1 VSGEAAAEDTSDAE
15 YQGGYAMSSVLR
27 TTVLLAALTALFLVI
42 GGALGGNQGLVIAF
56 VFALLMNFASYWFS
70 DKIVLS
76 MYGAQEVS
84 PHEAPDLHRL
94 VQRLAQRAGIP
105 MPRVYIIPSDA
116 PNAFATGRNPQ
127 HGVVAVTEGIMRL
140 LDEDELAGVLAH
152 ELGHVR
158 NRDTLIMTVAATLAG
173 AITMLA
179 HMAQWGVIFGFGRR
193 DDEDSGSGGVL
204 GLLFMAI
211 LAPIAATLIQ
221 LAISRSREYFADST
235 GAGIAGSPSG
245 LARALEKLHY
255 ASQRLPMAANPA
267 TAHLFI
273 VNPLSGE
280 SLLALFSTHPPIE
293 ERIRRLR
300 SLSPVRG

>member
-1 VSGEAAAEDTSDAE
+1 
-15 YQGGYAMSSVLR
+15 MSNVLR

-42 GGALGGNQGLVIAF
+42 GGALGGNQGLFVAF

-76 MYGAQEVS
+76 MYGAREVS
-84 PHEAPDLHRL
+84 LHEAPELYRL

-127 HGVVAVTEGIMRL
+127 HGAVAVTEGILRL
-140 LDEDELAGVLAH
+140 LDENELAGVLAH
-152 ELGHVR
+152 ELGHIR

-179 HMAQWGVIFGFGRR
+179 HMAQWGAIFGFGRR
-193 DDEDSGSGGVL
+193 DDEDSGGGVL

-235 GAGIAGSPSG
+235 GAAVAGSPSG

-255 ASQRLPMAANPA
+255 ASQRLPMEANPA

-273 VNPLSGE
+273 VNPLTGG
-280 SLLALFSTHPPIE
+280 SLVNLFSTHPPIE

-300 SLSPVRG
+300 RM

>member
-1 VSGEAAAEDTSDAE
+1 MTN
-15 YQGGYAMSSVLR
+15 VLR

-42 GGALGGNQGLVIAF
+42 GGAIGGNQGLFIAF

-76 MYGAQEVS
+76 MYGAREVS
-84 PHEAPDLHRL
+84 LNEAPDLYRL

-127 HGVVAVTEGIMRL
+127 HGAVAVTEGILRT
-140 LDEDELAGVLAH
+140 LDTDELAGVLAH
-152 ELGHVR
+152 ELGHIR
-158 NRDTLIMTVAATLAG
+158 NRETLIMTVAATLAG

-179 HMAQWGVIFGFGRR
+179 HMAQWGAIFGFGRR
-193 DDEDSGSGGVL
+193 DEEDSGGGGML
-204 GLLFMAI
+204 SLLFMAI

-221 LAISRSREYFADST
+221 LAISRSREFFADST
-235 GAGIAGSPSG
+235 GAAVAGSTSG

-255 ASQRLPMAANPA
+255 ASQRLPMDANPA

-273 VNPLSGE
+273 VNPLTGG
-280 SLLALFSTHPPIE
+280 SLVNLFSTHPPIE

-300 SLSPVRG
+300 RI

>member
-1 VSGEAAAEDTSDAE
+1 
-15 YQGGYAMSSVLR
+15 VLR
-27 TTVLLAALTALFLVI
+27 TTVLLAALTALLLVI
-42 GGALGGNQGLVIAF
+42 GGAIGGNQGLFIAF

-76 MYGAQEVS
+76 MYGAREVGLN
-84 PHEAPDLHRL
+84 EAPELYRL

-127 HGVVAVTEGIMRL
+127 HGALAVTEGILRM
-140 LDEDELAGVLAH
+140 LDTDELAGVLAH
-152 ELGHVR
+152 ELGHIR

-179 HMAQWGVIFGFGRR
+179 HMAQWGAIFGFGRR
-193 DDEDSGSGGVL
+193 DDEDSGGGGVL
-204 GLLFMAI
+204 GLLAMAI

-221 LAISRSREYFADST
+221 LAISRAREYFADST
-235 GAGIAGSPSG
+235 GAAIAGAPSG

-255 ASQRLPMAANPA
+255 ASQRLPMDANPA

-273 VNPLSGE
+273 VNPLTGG
-280 SLLALFSTHPPIE
+280 SLANLFSTHPPIE

-300 SLSPVRG
+300 RM

>member
-1 VSGEAAAEDTSDAE
+1 MTN
-15 YQGGYAMSSVLR
+15 VLR

-42 GGALGGNQGLVIAF
+42 GGAIGGNQGLFVAF

-76 MYGAQEVS
+76 MYGAREVS
-84 PHEAPDLHRL
+84 LNEAPDLYRL

-127 HGVVAVTEGIMRL
+127 HGAVAVTEGILRM
-140 LDEDELAGVLAH
+140 LDTDELAGVLAH
-152 ELGHVR
+152 ELGHIR

-179 HMAQWGVIFGFGRR
+179 HMAQWGAIFGFGRR
-193 DDEDSGSGGVL
+193 DEEDSGGGGIL

-235 GAGIAGSPSG
+235 GAAVAGSPSG

-255 ASQRLPMAANPA
+255 ASQRLPMDANPA

-273 VNPLSGE
+273 VNPLTGG
-280 SLLALFSTHPPIE
+280 SLVNLFSTHPPIE

-300 SLSPVRG
+300 RI

>member
-1 VSGEAAAEDTSDAE
+1 MTN
-15 YQGGYAMSSVLR
+15 VLR

-42 GGALGGNQGLVIAF
+42 GGAIGGNQGLFIAF

-76 MYGAQEVS
+76 MYGAREVS
-84 PHEAPDLHRL
+84 LHEAPDLYRL
-94 VQRLAQRAGIP
+94 VQRLAQRTGIP

-127 HGVVAVTEGIMRL
+127 HGAVAVTEGILRL
-140 LDEDELAGVLAH
+140 LDTDELAGVLAH
-152 ELGHVR
+152 ELGHIR

-179 HMAQWGVIFGFGRR
+179 HMAQWGAIFGFGRR
-193 DDEDSGSGGVL
+193 DEEDSGGGGML
-204 GLLFMAI
+204 SLLFMAI

-235 GAGIAGSPSG
+235 GAAIAGSPSG

-255 ASQRLPMAANPA
+255 ASQRLPMDANPA

-273 VNPLSGE
+273 VNPLTGG
-280 SLLALFSTHPPIE
+280 SLMNLFSTHPPIE

-300 SLSPVRG
+300 RI

>member
-1 VSGEAAAEDTSDAE
+1 MTN
-15 YQGGYAMSSVLR
+15 VLR

-42 GGALGGNQGLVIAF
+42 GGAIGGNQGLFIAF

-76 MYGAQEVS
+76 MYGAREVS
-84 PHEAPDLHRL
+84 LNEAPDLYRL

-127 HGVVAVTEGIMRL
+127 HGAVAVTEGILRM
-140 LDEDELAGVLAH
+140 LDTDELAGVLAH
-152 ELGHVR
+152 ELGHIR

-179 HMAQWGVIFGFGRR
+179 HMAQWGAIFGFGRR
-193 DDEDSGSGGVL
+193 DDEDSGGGGVL

-235 GAGIAGSPSG
+235 GAAVAGSPSG

-255 ASQRLPMAANPA
+255 ASQRLPMDANPA

-273 VNPLSGE
+273 VNPLTGG
-280 SLLALFSTHPPIE
+280 SLVNLFSTHPPIE

-300 SLSPVRG
+300 RI

>member
-1 VSGEAAAEDTSDAE
+1 MTN
-15 YQGGYAMSSVLR
+15 VLR

-42 GGALGGNQGLVIAF
+42 GGAIGGNQGLFIAF

-76 MYGAQEVS
+76 MYGAREVS
-84 PHEAPDLHRL
+84 LNEAPDLYRL
-94 VQRLAQRAGIP
+94 IQRLAQRAGIP

-127 HGVVAVTEGIMRL
+127 HGAVAVTEGILRM
-140 LDEDELAGVLAH
+140 LDTDELAGVLAH
-152 ELGHVR
+152 ELGHIR

-179 HMAQWGVIFGFGRR
+179 HMAQWGAIFGFGRR
-193 DDEDSGSGGVL
+193 DEEDSGGGGVL
-204 GLLFMAI
+204 SLLFMAI

-221 LAISRSREYFADST
+221 LAISRGREYFADST
-235 GAGIAGSPSG
+235 GAAVAGSPSG

-255 ASQRLPMAANPA
+255 ASQRLPMDANPA

-273 VNPLSGE
+273 VNPLTGG
-280 SLLALFSTHPPIE
+280 SLVNLFSTHPPIE

-300 SLSPVRG
+300 RM

>member
-1 VSGEAAAEDTSDAE
+1 MTN
-15 YQGGYAMSSVLR
+15 VLR

-42 GGALGGNQGLVIAF
+42 GGAIGGNQGIFVAF
-56 VFALLMNFASYWFS
+56 IFALLMNFASYWFS
-70 DKIVLS
+70 DKIVLT
-76 MYGAQEVS
+76 MYGAREVS
-84 PHEAPDLHRL
+84 PREAPELYRL

-105 MPRVYIIPSDA
+105 MPRVYIIASDA

-127 HGVVAVTEGIMRL
+127 HGAVAVTEGILRQL
-140 LDEDELAGVLAH
+140 NEEELAGVLAH
-152 ELGHVR
+152 ELGHIR

-179 HMAQWGVIFGFGRR
+179 HMAQWGAIFGGFGRH
-193 DDEDSGSGGVL
+193 DDEDSGGSSVF
-204 GLLFMAI
+204 GLLLMAI

-221 LAISRSREYFADST
+221 LAISRSREFSADST
-235 GAGIAGSPSG
+235 GAAIAGSPQW

-255 ASQRLPMAANPA
+255 ASQRMPMDANPA

-273 VNPLSGE
+273 VNPLTGG
-280 SLLALFSTHPPIE
+280 SLMNLFSTHPPIE

-300 SLSPVRG
+300 RM

>member
-1 VSGEAAAEDTSDAE
+1 MTN
-15 YQGGYAMSSVLR
+15 VLR

-42 GGALGGNQGLVIAF
+42 GGAIGGNQGLFIAF

-76 MYGAQEVS
+76 MYGAREVS
-84 PHEAPDLHRL
+84 LNEAPDLYRL

-105 MPRVYIIPSDA
+105 MPRVYIIPSEA

-127 HGVVAVTEGIMRL
+127 HGALAVTEGILRM
-140 LDEDELAGVLAH
+140 LDTDELAGVLAH
-152 ELGHVR
+152 ELGHIR

-179 HMAQWGVIFGFGRR
+179 HMAQWGAIFGFGRR
-193 DDEDSGSGGVL
+193 DEEDSGGGGML
-204 GLLFMAI
+204 SLLFMAI

-235 GAGIAGSPSG
+235 GAAIAGAPSG

-255 ASQRLPMAANPA
+255 ASQRLPMDANPA

-273 VNPLSGE
+273 VNPLTGG
-280 SLLALFSTHPPIE
+280 SLMNLFSTHPPIE

-300 SLSPVRG
+300 RI

>member
-1 VSGEAAAEDTSDAE
+1 MTN
-15 YQGGYAMSSVLR
+15 VLR

-42 GGALGGNQGLVIAF
+42 GGAIGGNQGLLIAF
-56 VFALLMNFASYWFS
+56 VFALLMNFGSYWFS
-70 DKIVLS
+70 DKIILS
-76 MYGAQEVS
+76 MYGAREVS
-84 PHEAPDLHRL
+84 LHEAPDLYRL

-105 MPRVYIIPSDA
+105 MPRVYLIQSDA

-127 HGVVAVTEGIMRL
+127 HGAVAVTEGLLRM
-140 LDEDELAGVLAH
+140 LDEEELAGVLAH
-152 ELGHVR
+152 ELGHIR

-179 HMAQWGVIFGFGRR
+179 QMAQWGALFGFGRR
-193 DDEDSGSGGVL
+193 DDEDSGGGGILGVL
-204 GLLFMAI
+204 LMAI

-221 LAISRSREYFADST
+221 LAISRSREYFADTT
-235 GAGIAGSPSG
+235 GAAIAGAPSG
-245 LARALEKLHY
+245 LARALEKLHF

-273 VNPLSGE
+273 VNPLAGGSWVN
-280 SLLALFSTHPPIE
+280 LFSTHPPIE

-300 SLSPVRG
+300 RM

>member
-1 VSGEAAAEDTSDAE
+1 
-15 YQGGYAMSSVLR
+15 MSNVLR

-42 GGALGGNQGLVIAF
+42 GGAIGGNQGVVIAF
-56 VFALLMNFASYWFS
+56 IFALVMNFASYWYS
-70 DKIVLS
+70 DKIVLA
-76 MYGAQEVS
+76 MYGAREVTMR
-84 PHEAPDLHRL
+84 EAPDLFRL

-127 HGVVAVTEGIMRL
+127 HGALAVTEGIMRL

-152 ELGHVR
+152 ELGHIR

-179 HMAQWGVIFGFGRR
+179 HMAQWGAIFGGLGRR
-193 DDEDSGSGGVL
+193 DEEGNGGGIF

-221 LAISRSREYFADST
+221 LAISRAREYFADNT
-235 GAGIAGSPSG
+235 GAAIAGSPTG
-245 LARALEKLHY
+245 LARALEKLHF
-255 ASQRLPMAANPA
+255 ASQRVPMEANPA

-273 VNPLSGE
+273 VNPLAGG
-280 SLLALFSTHPPIE
+280 SLLHLFSTHPPIE

-300 SLSPVRG
+300 RM

>member
-1 VSGEAAAEDTSDAE
+1 
-15 YQGGYAMSSVLR
+15 MSNVLR

-42 GGALGGNQGLVIAF
+42 GGALGGNQGLFIAF

-70 DKIVLS
+70 DKIVLK
-76 MYGAQEVS
+76 MYGAREVS
-84 PHEAPDLHRL
+84 PHEAPELHQL

-105 MPRVYIIPSDA
+105 MPRVYIIPSEA
-116 PNAFATGRNPQ
+116 PNAFATGRDPQ
-127 HGVVAVTEGIMRL
+127 HGAVAVTEGILRM
-140 LDEDELAGVLAH
+140 LDTDELAGVLAH
-152 ELGHVR
+152 ELGHIR

-179 HMAQWGVIFGFGRR
+179 HMAQWGAIFGFGRR
-193 DDEDSGSGGVL
+193 DDEDSGGSGVF

-235 GAGIAGSPSG
+235 GAAVAGSPSG

-255 ASQRLPMAANPA
+255 ASQRLPMEANPA

-273 VNPLSGE
+273 VNPLTGG
-280 SLLALFSTHPPIE
+280 SLANLFSTHPPIE

-300 SLSPVRG
+300 RR

>member
-1 VSGEAAAEDTSDAE
+1 MTN
-15 YQGGYAMSSVLR
+15 VLR

-42 GGALGGNQGLVIAF
+42 GAALGGNQGMVIAF
-56 VFALLMNFASYWFS
+56 IFALAMNAASYWFS
-70 DKIVLS
+70 DKIVLT
-76 MYGAQEVS
+76 MYGAREVS
-84 PHEAPDLHRL
+84 LHEAPELYRL

-105 MPRVYIIPSDA
+105 MPRVYLIASDS

-127 HGVVAVTEGIMRL
+127 HGAVAVTEGIMRL
-140 LDEDELAGVLAH
+140 LDEQELAGVLAH
-152 ELGHVR
+152 ELGHIR

-179 HMAQWGVIFGFGRR
+179 HMAQWGALFGGFGRR
-193 DDEDSGSGGVL
+193 DDDEQGGGGML

-221 LAISRSREYFADST
+221 LAISRGREYFADRT
-235 GAGIAGSPSG
+235 GAAISGTPTG

-255 ASQRLPMAANPA
+255 ASQRLPLETNPA

-273 VNPLSGE
+273 VNPLTGGSFMN
-280 SLLALFSTHPPIE
+280 LFSTHPPIE

-300 SLSPVRG
+300 SLER

>member
-1 VSGEAAAEDTSDAE
+1 MTN
-15 YQGGYAMSSVLR
+15 VLR

-42 GGALGGNQGLVIAF
+42 GGAIGGNQGMFVAF
-56 VFALLMNFASYWFS
+56 IFALLMNFASYWFS
-70 DKIVLS
+70 DKIVLT
-76 MYGAQEVS
+76 MYRAREVS
-84 PHEAPDLHRL
+84 PREAPELYRL
-94 VQRLAQRAGIP
+94 VQRLAQHAGIP

-127 HGVVAVTEGIMRL
+127 HGALAVTEGILRL
-140 LDEDELAGVLAH
+140 LNEEELAGVLAH
-152 ELGHVR
+152 ELGHIR

-179 HMAQWGVIFGFGRR
+179 HMAQWGAIFGGFGRR
-193 DDEDSGSGGVL
+193 DDEDSGGSGVF
-204 GLLFMAI
+204 GLLLMAI

-221 LAISRSREYFADST
+221 LAISRSREFFADST
-235 GAGIAGSPSG
+235 GAAIASSPQG

-255 ASQRLPMAANPA
+255 ASQRLPMEANPA

-273 VNPLSGE
+273 VNPLTGG
-280 SLLALFSTHPPIE
+280 SLLNLFSTHPPIE

-300 SLSPVRG
+300 RM

>member
-1 VSGEAAAEDTSDAE
+1 MTN
-15 YQGGYAMSSVLR
+15 VLR
-27 TTVLLAALTALFLVI
+27 TTVLLAALTALLLVI
-42 GGALGGNQGLVIAF
+42 GGAIGGNQGLFIAF
-56 VFALLMNFASYWFS
+56 VFALLMNFTSYWFS

-76 MYGAQEVS
+76 MYGAREVGLN
-84 PHEAPDLHRL
+84 EAPDLYRL

-127 HGVVAVTEGIMRL
+127 HGALAVTEGILRM
-140 LDEDELAGVLAH
+140 LDTDELAGVLAH
-152 ELGHVR
+152 ELGHIR

-179 HMAQWGVIFGFGRR
+179 HMAQWGAIFGFGRR
-193 DDEDSGSGGVL
+193 DEEDSGGGGML
-204 GLLFMAI
+204 GLLAMAI

-221 LAISRSREYFADST
+221 LAISRSREYFADGT
-235 GAGIAGSPSG
+235 GAAIAGAPSG

-255 ASQRLPMAANPA
+255 ASQRLPMDANPA

-273 VNPLSGE
+273 VNPLSGG
-280 SLLALFSTHPPIE
+280 SLVNLFSTHPPIE

-300 SLSPVRG
+300 RM

>member
-1 VSGEAAAEDTSDAE
+1 
-15 YQGGYAMSSVLR
+15 MSSVLR
-27 TTVLLAALTALFLVI
+27 TTVLLAALTALLLVI
-42 GGALGGNQGLVIAF
+42 GGAVGGNQGLVIAF
-56 VFALLMNFASYWFS
+56 IFALLMNFASYWFS
-70 DKIVLS
+70 DKIVLAL
-76 MYGAQEVS
+76 YGAREVS
-84 PHEAPDLHRL
+84 LHEAPELYRL
-94 VQRLAQRAGIP
+94 VQRVAQRAGLS
-105 MPRVYIIPSDA
+105 MPRVYIIPSDS

-127 HGVVAVTEGIMRL
+127 HAAVAVTEGIMRL
-140 LDEDELAGVLAH
+140 LDEQELAGVLAH
-152 ELGHVR
+152 ELGHIR

-179 HMAQWGVIFGFGRR
+179 HMAQWGAIFGGFGRR
-193 DDEDSGSGGVL
+193 DDEDQGGGML

-235 GAGIAGSPSG
+235 GAAIAGSPSG

-255 ASQRLPMAANPA
+255 ASQRLPLEANPA

-273 VNPLSGE
+273 VNPLSGG
-280 SLLALFSTHPPIE
+280 SFMTLFSTHPPIE

-300 SLSPVRG
+300 RL

>member
-1 VSGEAAAEDTSDAE
+1 
-15 YQGGYAMSSVLR
+15 MSNVLR

-42 GGALGGNQGLVIAF
+42 GGAIGGNQGVLIAF

-70 DKIVLS
+70 DKIILS
-76 MYGAQEVS
+76 MYGAREVS
-84 PHEAPDLHRL
+84 PQEAPELYRV

-105 MPRVYIIPSDA
+105 MPRVYVIPSDA

-127 HGVVAVTEGIMRL
+127 HGAVAVTEGIMRL
-140 LDEDELAGVLAH
+140 LSEDELAGVLAH
-152 ELGHVR
+152 ELGHIR

-179 HMAQWGVIFGFGRR
+179 HMAQWGAIFGVGRR
-193 DDEDSGSGGVL
+193 DGEENGGGSVL

-255 ASQRLPMAANPA
+255 ASQRVPMEANPA

-273 VNPLSGE
+273 VNPLTGG
-280 SLLALFSTHPPIE
+280 SLTNLFSTHPPIE

-300 SLSPVRG
+300 RV

>member
-1 VSGEAAAEDTSDAE
+1 MTN
-15 YQGGYAMSSVLR
+15 VLK

-42 GGALGGNQGLVIAF
+42 GGAIGGNQGLFIAF

-76 MYGAQEVS
+76 IYGAREVGLQ
-84 PHEAPDLHRL
+84 EAPDLYRL
-94 VQRLAQRAGIP
+94 IQRLAQRAGIP
-105 MPRVYIIPSDA
+105 MPRVYLIPSDA

-127 HGVVAVTEGIMRL
+127 HGAVAVTEGILRM

-152 ELGHVR
+152 EMGHIR

-179 HMAQWGVIFGFGRR
+179 HMAQWGAIFGMGRR
-193 DDEDSGSGGVL
+193 DDEDSGGGVL

-235 GAGIAGSPSG
+235 GAAIAGSPSG

-255 ASQRLPMAANPA
+255 ASQRLPMSANPA

-273 VNPLSGE
+273 VNPLAGGSWVN
-280 SLLALFSTHPPIE
+280 LFSTHPPIE

-300 SLSPVRG
+300 RR

>member
-1 VSGEAAAEDTSDAE
+1 MTN
-15 YQGGYAMSSVLR
+15 VLR

-42 GGALGGNQGLVIAF
+42 GGAIGGNQGLFIAF

-76 MYGAQEVS
+76 MYGAREVS
-84 PHEAPDLHRL
+84 LNEAPDLYRL
-94 VQRLAQRAGIP
+94 VQRLAQRADIP
-105 MPRVYIIPSDA
+105 MPRVYIIPSEA

-127 HGVVAVTEGIMRL
+127 HGAVAVTEGILRT
-140 LDEDELAGVLAH
+140 LDTDELAGVLAH
-152 ELGHVR
+152 ELGHIR

-179 HMAQWGVIFGFGRR
+179 HMAQWGAIFGFGRR
-193 DDEDSGSGGVL
+193 DEEDSGGGGML
-204 GLLFMAI
+204 SLLFMAI

-235 GAGIAGSPSG
+235 GAAVAGSPSG

-255 ASQRLPMAANPA
+255 ASQRLPMEANPA

-273 VNPLSGE
+273 VNPLTGG
-280 SLLALFSTHPPIE
+280 SLANLFSTHPPIE

-300 SLSPVRG
+300 RI

>member
-1 VSGEAAAEDTSDAE
+1 MTN
-15 YQGGYAMSSVLR
+15 VLR

-42 GGALGGNQGLVIAF
+42 GGAIGGNQGMFIAF
-56 VFALLMNFASYWFS
+56 IFALLMNFASYWFS
-70 DKIVLS
+70 DKIVLA
-76 MYGAQEVS
+76 MYRAREVS
-84 PHEAPDLHRL
+84 PREAPELYRV
-94 VQRLAQRAGIP
+94 VQHLAQRAGIP
-105 MPRVYIIPSDA
+105 MPRVYIIPDDA

-127 HGVVAVTEGIMRL
+127 HGAVAVTEGIMRIL
-140 LDEDELAGVLAH
+140 NEDELAGVLAH
-152 ELGHVR
+152 ELGHIR

-179 HMAQWGVIFGFGRR
+179 HMAQWGAIFGGFGRR
-193 DDEDSGSGGVL
+193 DGEDSGGSGVF

-235 GAGIAGSPSG
+235 GAAITGAPQG

-255 ASQRLPMAANPA
+255 ASQRLPMEANPA

-273 VNPLSGE
+273 VNPLTGG
-280 SLLALFSTHPPIE
+280 SLMNLFSTHPPIE

-300 SLSPVRG
+300 RM

>member
-1 VSGEAAAEDTSDAE
+1 MTN
-15 YQGGYAMSSVLR
+15 VLR

-42 GGALGGNQGLVIAF
+42 GGAIGGNQGLFIAF

-76 MYGAQEVS
+76 MYGAREVS
-84 PHEAPDLHRL
+84 LNEAPDLYRL

-127 HGVVAVTEGIMRL
+127 HGAVAVTEGILRM
-140 LDEDELAGVLAH
+140 LDPDELAGVLAH
-152 ELGHVR
+152 ELGHIR

-179 HMAQWGVIFGFGRR
+179 HMAQWGAIFGFGRR
-193 DDEDSGSGGVL
+193 DDEDSGGGGVL

-235 GAGIAGSPSG
+235 GAAVAGSPSG

-255 ASQRLPMAANPA
+255 ASQRLPMDANPA

-273 VNPLSGE
+273 VNPLTGG
-280 SLLALFSTHPPIE
+280 SLMNLFSTHPPIE

-300 SLSPVRG
+300 RI

>member
-1 VSGEAAAEDTSDAE
+1 MTN
-15 YQGGYAMSSVLR
+15 VLR
-27 TTVLLAALTALFLVI
+27 TTILLAALTALFLVI

-56 VFALLMNFASYWFS
+56 VFALVMNFASYWFS
-70 DKIVLS
+70 DKIVLT

-84 PHEAPDLHRL
+84 PQQAPDLYRI

-127 HGVVAVTEGIMRL
+127 HGAVAVTEGIMRL
-140 LDEDELAGVLAH
+140 LDENELAGVLAH
-152 ELGHVR
+152 ELGHIR

-179 HMAQWGVIFGFGRR
+179 QMAQWGAIFGMGRR
-193 DDEDSGSGGVL
+193 DGEENSGG
-204 GLLFMAI
+204 GMFSLLFMAI

-221 LAISRSREYFADST
+221 LAISRSREYFADNT

-255 ASQRLPMAANPA
+255 ASQRQPMQANPA

-273 VNPLSGE
+273 VNPLTGS
-280 SLLALFSTHPPIE
+280 SWVNLFSTHPPIE

-300 SLSPVRG
+300 GL

>member
-1 VSGEAAAEDTSDAE
+1 MTN
-15 YQGGYAMSSVLR
+15 VLR

-42 GGALGGNQGLVIAF
+42 GGAIGGNQGLFIAF

-76 MYGAQEVS
+76 MYGAREVS
-84 PHEAPDLHRL
+84 LNEAPDLYRL

-105 MPRVYIIPSDA
+105 MPRVYIIPSEA

-127 HGVVAVTEGIMRL
+127 HGAVAVTEGILRM
-140 LDEDELAGVLAH
+140 LDTDELAGVLAH
-152 ELGHVR
+152 EMGHIR

-179 HMAQWGVIFGFGRR
+179 HMAQWGAIFGFGRR
-193 DDEDSGSGGVL
+193 DEEDSGGGGML
-204 GLLFMAI
+204 SLLFMAI

-235 GAGIAGSPSG
+235 GAAIAGAPSG

-255 ASQRLPMAANPA
+255 ASQRLPMDANPA

-273 VNPLSGE
+273 VNPLTGG
-280 SLLALFSTHPPIE
+280 SLMNLFSTHPPIE

-300 SLSPVRG
+300 RI